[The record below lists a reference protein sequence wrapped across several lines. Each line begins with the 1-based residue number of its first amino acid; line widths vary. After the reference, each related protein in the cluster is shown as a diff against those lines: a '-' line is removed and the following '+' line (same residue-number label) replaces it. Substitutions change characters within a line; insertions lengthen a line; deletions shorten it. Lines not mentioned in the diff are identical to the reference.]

1 MAMTRT
7 FLSVAW
13 VFTAAAI
20 NAQWCVPTTAIPYA
34 ASMPGITHFACN
46 TIDRTSTDIE
56 NYPNNS
62 YVSTGLTTELEKGA
76 TYAVTIGFTIDNI
89 ISPHMNLRIWIDMNH
104 DGQLDDV
111 GETLLSVDHL
121 AGPVYTGQITI
132 PNTAMT
138 GPTRMRVTAKM
149 CSHGGHTLPSPCDL
163 PADPFGYHGELEDYT
178 ADIVDAVGIPEID
191 VVTGLSASATELNTT
206 FHFSL
211 LEAGDV
217 RLEVLDAR
225 GRLLLSNTAM
235 GNTQGEQV
243 IVMPALAEQGVYIG
257 RLWLNGRP
265 HAVRFFR

>member
-1 MAMTRT
+1 M
-7 FLSVAW
+7 
-13 VFTAAAI
+13 
-20 NAQWCVPTTAIPYA
+20 
-34 ASMPGITHFACN
+34 
-46 TIDRTSTDIE
+46 
-56 NYPNNS
+56 
-62 YVSTGLTTELEKGA
+62 
-76 TYAVTIGFTIDNI
+76 
-89 ISPHMNLRIWIDMNH
+89 
-104 DGQLDDV
+104 DDV